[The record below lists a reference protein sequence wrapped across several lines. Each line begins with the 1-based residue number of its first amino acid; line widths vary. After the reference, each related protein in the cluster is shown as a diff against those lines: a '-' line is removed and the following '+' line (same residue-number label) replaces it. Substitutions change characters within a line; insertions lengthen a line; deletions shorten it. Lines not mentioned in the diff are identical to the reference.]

1 VYWGFYFVAAP
12 NGNIGIRDLHDVLAE
27 LRQNGDW
34 ERDIS
39 VIHDDDGR
47 ARKSDSNSRI
57 ATRALKKVLAARI
70 VAFELFLEAVIK
82 VDKKLEEKHKRSWLL
97 FQLSNPRANTSVSH
111 PVVQIMDDCIRQASN
126 DALDELIRRLDVIR
140 EKYFSRKHFIVA
152 VDEAQYA
159 VRLYDQP
166 FLSSTDATKYRSIL
180 REVSIVFTTRQVKL
194 VVSGTGVTMDD
205 LRDSMASG
213 VSKHDTVGLYHNL
226 GMFDTWP
233 TLSSFLERYLPD
245 ALLESPS
252 WHCLRTR
259 IQEYLMGR

>member
-1 VYWGFYFVAAP
+1 MTSCRCIANTSGSGKTRRILESLTVYWGYYFVAVP
-12 NGNIGIRDLHDVLAE
+12 NGNIGIRDLHDVLEE

-39 VIHDDDGR
+39 FIRDDVGR

-97 FQLSNPRANTSVSH
+97 FQLSNPGANTSVSH

-152 VDEAQYA
+152 VDASVFSQKSCKPLY
-159 VRLYDQP
+159 RLVQ
-166 FLSSTDATKYRSIL
+166 AC
-180 REVSIVFTTRQVKL
+180 
-194 VVSGTGVTMDD
+194 TG
-205 LRDSMASG
+205 
-213 VSKHDTVGLYHNL
+213 
-226 GMFDTWP
+226 
-233 TLSSFLERYLPD
+233 
-245 ALLESPS
+245 
-252 WHCLRTR
+252 
-259 IQEYLMGR
+259 Q